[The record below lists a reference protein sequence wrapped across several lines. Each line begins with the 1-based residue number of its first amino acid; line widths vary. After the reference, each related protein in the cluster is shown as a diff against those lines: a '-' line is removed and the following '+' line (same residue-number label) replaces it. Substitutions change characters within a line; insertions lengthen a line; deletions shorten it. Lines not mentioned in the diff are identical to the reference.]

1 MELISPENCK
11 EAIEKNE
18 ALILDVRENYEY
30 SNCNIGFLHIPMGEI
45 NERINEIPYDK
56 KIIIMCQS
64 GKRAEAVAN
73 LLETEY
79 EIQPIFIMDGGII
92 AWKEKI
98 DQTLQLD

>member
-11 EAIEKNE
+11 LAIEKNE
-18 ALILDVRENYEY
+18 ALIVDVRENYEY

-45 NERINEIPYDK
+45 SERINEIPSDK
-56 KIIIMCQS
+56 KIIVMCQS
-64 GKRAEAVAN
+64 GRRAEAVAN

-79 EIQPIFIMDGGII
+79 EINPVFILEGGII
-92 AWKEKI
+92 AWKEQI

>member
-11 EAIEKNE
+11 LAIEKNE
-18 ALILDVRENYEY
+18 ALIVDVRENYEY

-45 NERINEIPYDK
+45 NERINEIPSDK
-56 KIIIMCQS
+56 KIIVMCQS
-64 GKRAEAVAN
+64 GRRAEAVAN

-79 EIQPIFIMDGGII
+79 EINPVFILEGGII
-92 AWKEKI
+92 AWKEQI

>member
-1 MELISPENCK
+1 
-11 EAIEKNE
+11 
-18 ALILDVRENYEY
+18 
-30 SNCNIGFLHIPMGEI
+30 MGEI
-45 NERINEIPYDK
+45 NERKDEIPSDK

-64 GKRAEAVAN
+64 GRRAEAVAN

-79 EIQPIFIMDGGII
+79 NLKPIYIMEGGIN

>member
-11 EAIEKNE
+11 LAIEKNE
-18 ALILDVRENYEY
+18 ALIIDVRENYEFT
-30 SNCNIGFLHIPMGEI
+30 NCNIGFLHIPMGEI
-45 NERINEIPYDK
+45 NERKDEIPSDK

-64 GKRAEAVAN
+64 GRRAEAVAN

-79 EIQPIFIMDGGII
+79 NLKPIYIMEGGIN

>member
-11 EAIEKNE
+11 LAIEKNE
-18 ALILDVRENYEY
+18 ALIIDVRENYEFT
-30 SNCNIGFLHIPMGEI
+30 NCNIGFLHIPMGEI
-45 NERINEIPYDK
+45 NERIDEIPSDK

-64 GKRAEAVAN
+64 GRRAEAVAN

-79 EIQPIFIMDGGII
+79 NLKPIYIMEGGIN

>member
-11 EAIEKNE
+11 LAIEKNE
-18 ALILDVRENYEY
+18 ALIIDVRENYEY

-45 NERINEIPYDK
+45 NERIDEIPRTK
-56 KIIIMCQS
+56 KIIVMCQS
-64 GKRAEAVAN
+64 GRRAEAVAN

-79 EIQPIFIMDGGII
+79 EIQPIFIMEGGII
-92 AWKEKI
+92 AWKEQI

>member
-1 MELISPENCK
+1 MELISPENCEILLK
-11 EAIEKNE
+11 DK

-30 SNCNIGFLHIPMGEI
+30 NICNIGFLNIPMGEI
-45 NERINEIPYDK
+45 KDRINEIPRNR
-56 KIIIMCQS
+56 KIIVMCQS

-79 EIQPIFIMDGGII
+79 NLKPIYIMKGGIC